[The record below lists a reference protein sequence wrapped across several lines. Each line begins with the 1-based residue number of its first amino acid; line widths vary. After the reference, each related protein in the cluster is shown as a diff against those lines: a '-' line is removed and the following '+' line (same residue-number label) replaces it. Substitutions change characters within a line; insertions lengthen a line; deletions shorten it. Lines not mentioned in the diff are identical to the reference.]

1 MKRKITIIGAGAV
14 GSTIAYTLITKSI
27 ATEILLIDINKEKA
41 MGEATDILQATPFL
55 SPVVVRAGE
64 YQDAE
69 NSDIVIITS
78 GIARKP
84 GQSRLELAQTN
95 VNILKSIAPQ
105 ITAVCPNAIYVIV
118 SNPVDVLTYAFV
130 KMTGLPS
137 QRVIGSGTSLDTAR
151 LRTKLSDSLRISPI
165 QIECSVFGEHG
176 DSSFIPWSLGRIEG
190 VSVEEYASAMTKSS
204 SNVNFDKDAIEDYV
218 RKSGGEIIKRKGAT
232 YYGVASAVSYICK
245 CIYGG
250 VASVMCVSSLLTGE
264 YGIEDVCI
272 SIPTIISRKGIK
284 STLTPTL
291 TSEEVKK
298 LQASAN
304 AMKNVISE
312 INFD

>member
-1 MKRKITIIGAGAV
+1 MKRKITIIGAGSV
-14 GSTIAYTLITKSI
+14 GSTIAYTLIAKSI

-105 ITAVCPNAIYVIV
+105 ITTVCPNAIYVIV
-118 SNPVDVLTYAFV
+118 SNPVDVLTYAFI
-130 KMTGLPS
+130 KMTGLPP

-176 DSSFIPWSLGRIEG
+176 DSLFIPWSLGRIEG

-204 SNVNFDKDAIEDYV
+204 SSVNFDKEAIEDYV

-291 TSEEVKK
+291 TSEEVEK

-304 AMKNVISE
+304 AMKKVISE

>member
-27 ATEILLIDINKEKA
+27 ATEILFIDINKEKA
-41 MGEATDILQATPFL
+41 MGEATDIHQATPFL

-64 YQDAE
+64 YEDAV

-130 KMTGLPS
+130 KMTGIPS
-137 QRVIGSGTSLDTAR
+137 ERVIGSGTSLDTAR
-151 LRTKLSDSLRISPI
+151 LRTKLSSSLRISPI

-190 VSVEEYASAMTKSS
+190 VSVEEYATAITQSS
-204 SNVNFDKDAIEDYV
+204 SKISFDKEAIEDYV
-218 RKSGGEIIKRKGAT
+218 RKSGGEIISRKGAT
-232 YYGVASAVSYICK
+232 YYGVASAVSYVCK

-250 VASVMCVSSLLTGE
+250 VASVLCVSSLLTGE
-264 YGIEDVCI
+264 YGIEDVCL

-291 TSEEVKK
+291 TKEETEK
-298 LQASAN
+298 LHASAN
-304 AMKNVISE
+304 ALKKVINE
-312 INFD
+312 IKF